1 LFSGHCGLIGKASAQ
16 ESATVG
22 AFDLRFSDPGGDEGM
37 KQKFRDVRIQK
48 NGESG
53 IQNQVNIS

>member
-1 LFSGHCGLIGKASAQ
+1 LSRHCGLIGKASAQ
-16 ESATVG
+16 EPATVG
-22 AFDLRFSDPGGDEGM
+22 AFDLRFSDTGSGERM